1 MEKVMYEQEKDINF
15 IQKAQTELNKKP
27 FSKFL
32 VLGGFAAAAFNGLIH
47 QFLVTSIIQDVGGLT
62 GTFVAYNTLKNHQSV
77 STMSETELNKHITKS
92 AFLALGSIGLG
103 IAVNLLP
110 SGLSHIA
117 HYPTSIG
124 TVAGIVSLAEGI
136 VHKMKK

>member
-1 MEKVMYEQEKDINF
+1 MNEQEKEPHF

-47 QFLVTSIIQDVGGLT
+47 QFLATSLIEDIGSIAGSFLV
-62 GTFVAYNTLKNHQSV
+62 YNTLKNHQSV
-77 STMSETELNKHITKS
+77 STMSETELKKHITKS
-92 AFLALGSIGLG
+92 AFLTLGSIGLG
-103 IAVNLLP
+103 LAVNLLP
-110 SGLSHIA
+110 DGLSHMA
-117 HYPTSIG
+117 HYPISMG

-136 VHKMKK
+136 FYKMKK